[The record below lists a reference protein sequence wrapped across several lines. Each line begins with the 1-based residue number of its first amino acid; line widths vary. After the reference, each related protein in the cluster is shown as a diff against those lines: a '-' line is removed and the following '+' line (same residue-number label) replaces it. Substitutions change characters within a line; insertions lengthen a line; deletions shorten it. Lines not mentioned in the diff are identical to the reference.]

1 MILYNFKS
9 SKHERRAF
17 WKNYIENMKLQYYT
31 LTLTV
36 GKSIMKKTKDDG
48 RHLYV
53 YRIFR
58 FLPCAEGYKIWFF
71 CTIIMCLLILK
82 FQYSSMFEI
91 LNDDS
96 DYPDDDEFDDEEP
109 DDEAGEKQANDE
121 PVVEAQA
128 SR

>member
-1 MILYNFKS
+1 
-9 SKHERRAF
+9 
-17 WKNYIENMKLQYYT
+17 
-31 LTLTV
+31 
-36 GKSIMKKTKDDG
+36 
-48 RHLYV
+48 
-53 YRIFR
+53 
-58 FLPCAEGYKIWFF
+58 
-71 CTIIMCLLILK
+71 MCLLILK